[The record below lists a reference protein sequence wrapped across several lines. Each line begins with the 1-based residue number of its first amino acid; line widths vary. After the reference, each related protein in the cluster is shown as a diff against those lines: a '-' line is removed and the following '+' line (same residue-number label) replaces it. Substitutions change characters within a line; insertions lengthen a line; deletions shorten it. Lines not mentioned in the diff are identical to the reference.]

1 MEDAPDFES
10 VSDLDEEKPVVG
22 DAKPKFVAPLKRLDV
37 ALARF
42 SEAMQGVQNTH
53 GSGFIETANIG
64 LGGAGPDDPLHYGS
78 L

>member
-10 VSDLDEEKPVVG
+10 VSDFDEEKPVVG
-22 DAKPKFVAPLKRLDV
+22 DAKPKFVAPLKGLDI

-64 LGGAGPDDPLHYGS
+64 LGRAR
-78 L
+78 